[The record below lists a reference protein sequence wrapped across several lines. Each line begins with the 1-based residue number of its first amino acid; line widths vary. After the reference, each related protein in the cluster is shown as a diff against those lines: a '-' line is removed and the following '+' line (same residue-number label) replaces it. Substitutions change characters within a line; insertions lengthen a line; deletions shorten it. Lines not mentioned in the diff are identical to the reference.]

1 MKKLI
6 VVFAVFFSIGYAV
19 AQVGP
24 CQIITIVDKDG
35 RITNCTVCG
44 TVVNCM

>member
-6 VVFAVFFSIGYAV
+6 AVFAVFFSIGYAV

-24 CQIITIVDKDG
+24 CQIITIVQPDG
-35 RITNCTVCG
+35 RIVNCTVCG
-44 TVVNCM
+44 SVINCM